1 MKELRKIILITFGT
15 MSAGL
20 GIAGIFLPVL
30 PTTPFLLLSA
40 LCFSKSSEKFH
51 KWLLTSRLTGKYISN
66 YLSGRGM
73 PVKQKIIS
81 ISLLW
86 LTIGS
91 TVIFI
96 IQALF
101 VKIIILTIA
110 SAVTIHLLRIKTC
123 KPEE

>member
-1 MKELRKIILITFGT
+1 MKEVKKIILIAFGT

-51 KWLLTSRLTGKYISN
+51 KWLLTSSLTGKYISN
-66 YLSGRGM
+66 YLSGGGM
-73 PVKQKIIS
+73 SVRQKVIS

-96 IQALF
+96 IQPLF